1 MHANRLWLLFIAI
14 CYEIISNIIETHA
27 LSTQVVLV
35 AHKKNVEYLEK
46 EGSYKNST
54 KEGTLLKLGKLL

>member
-1 MHANRLWLLFIAI
+1 MLRNNKQYNRD
-14 CYEIISNIIETHA
+14 S